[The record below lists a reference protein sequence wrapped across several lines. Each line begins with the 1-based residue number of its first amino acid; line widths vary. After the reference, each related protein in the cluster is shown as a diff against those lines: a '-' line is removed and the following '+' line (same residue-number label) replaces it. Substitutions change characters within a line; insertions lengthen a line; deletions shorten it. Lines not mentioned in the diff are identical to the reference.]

1 MRRAFRISQV
11 LLVIGALLGAAR
23 ASDRER
29 TIADMMSDLQRLQV
43 MMAQGDKSAYG
54 KQLDRLRAIG
64 EAIGAARPESWKDKS
79 ETDAAVTFVLSG
91 GQPRP
96 IARLLESGAVP
107 KSEDG
112 LMRGAL
118 AYASGRELE
127 ADKLLEGVD
136 ARTVSLRLGGQL
148 AYAQSVLKT
157 TRDPKRAIELLDL
170 ARILAP
176 GSLIEEA
183 ALRRE
188 ILITGDQ
195 HDGDRVIFLA
205 RQYVTRFPHSIYA
218 DNFIQGLATTG
229 VKYGLVDDLPNLG
242 KFEALL
248 TLVSADQ
255 RRIFL
260 LTVAREQTLNG
271 KFEVAGAAAEEA
283 LLELAPGSADE
294 ARARLYEASAQIVS
308 PNFKA
313 GVENLRS
320 IDRSRLS
327 RADQQLFA
335 AVTHTAAHLR
345 DVPSPAAFA
354 EAGHENDV
362 AAAKS
367 PGALSNHNGD
377 PVGATIDQA
386 EAVLRSSDDLI
397 RQSEAMP

>member
-1 MRRAFRISQV
+1 M
-11 LLVIGALLGAAR
+11 
-23 ASDRER
+23 
-29 TIADMMSDLQRLQV
+29 
-43 MMAQGDKSAYG
+43 
-54 KQLDRLRAIG
+54 RAIG
-64 EAIGAARPESWKDKS
+64 DAIGDAKPEAWKDKS

-107 KSEDG
+107 KSEDS

-127 ADKLLEGVD
+127 ADKLLDGVD
-136 ARTVSLRLGGQL
+136 AKSVSLKLGGQL

-157 TRDPKRAIELLDL
+157 SRDPKRAIELLDL

-260 LTVAREQTLNG
+260 LTVAREQSLNG

-283 LLELAPGSADE
+283 LLELPAGNPDE
-294 ARARLYEASAQIVS
+294 ARARLYKAAAEIVS
-308 PNFKA
+308 PNYQL

-327 RADQQLFA
+327 RGDQQLFA
-335 AVTHTAAHLR
+335 AVIHTATHLR
-345 DVPSPAAFA
+345 DVPSPAEFA
-354 EAGHENDV
+354 QAGHENDV

-367 PGALSNHNGD
+367 PSSIGDHNGD

-386 EAVLRSSDDLI
+386 EAVLRSSDAVI
-397 RQSEAMP
+397 RRSEATP